1 MQSIV
6 NQLLEKSSV
15 IFWDFDGVIKDSLE
29 VKASAFENLFLEY
42 DQTILKQIKKHHLE
56 FSGISRFEKIPI
68 YLDFVG
74 ITPTKINIE
83 KYIDKFSTL
92 VKQSVIDS
100 PWIPG
105 VTDYIKSNYKSKQF
119 IIITAAPKFEIDEIL
134 MELGLT
140 NFFLDVYGAPISK
153 TKAITLAIEKFQYD
167 SKKTIMIG
175 DSMSDYKAAL
185 KNNVSFVLKQTEF
198 NIALQKDLNCLML
211 RDFINE

>member
-1 MQSIV
+1 MHTKV

-29 VKASAFENLFLEY
+29 VKASAFENLFSEY

-56 FSGISRFEKIPI
+56 FGGVSRFEKIPL

-74 ITPTKINIE
+74 ITPTQINIE
-83 KYIDKFSTL
+83 KYIDKLSNI

-100 PWIPG
+100 PWVPG
-105 VTDYIKSNYKSKQF
+105 VIDYIKSNYKSKQF
-119 IIITAAPKFEIDEIL
+119 ILVTATPKFEIDEIL

-140 NFFLDVYGAPISK
+140 NFFLEVYGAPISK
-153 TKAITLAIEKFQYD
+153 TKALGLAIEKFRYD

-175 DSMSDYKAAL
+175 DSMSDYQAAL
-185 KNNVSFVLKQTEF
+185 NNDVAFVLRQTEF
-198 NIALQKDLNCLML
+198 NIALQNNLNCLIL
-211 RDFINE
+211 RDFIYE